1 MHSTHTLTGLLAL
14 GFLVA
19 GLLMTGCVSSPAPY
33 DEGSNGKTVPIAKD
47 SMVAIRL
54 KENPTTGYRW
64 VVTLPEGLSLVRDE
78 YTPDAVP
85 TDIVG
90 SGGMHTWQ
98 LQPKSAGTF
107 TFRALHMQ
115 PWMNVTGSEET
126 YTLTLVVQ

>member
-14 GFLVA
+14 GILVA

-33 DEGSNGKTVPIAKD
+33 DGGSNGKTVTLAPY
-47 SMVAIRL
+47 STVTIRL
-54 KENPTTGYRW
+54 KENPTTGYSW
-64 VVTLPEGLSLVRDE
+64 VVTLPEGLSVVSDV

-85 TDIVG
+85 TGIVG
-90 SGGMHTWQ
+90 SGGTHTWQ
-98 LQPKSAGTF
+98 LQPSQFGTY
-107 TFRALHMQ
+107 TFRAIHMQ

>member
-14 GFLVA
+14 GILVA

-33 DEGSNGKTVPIAKD
+33 DGGSNGKTVTLAPY
-47 SMVAIRL
+47 STVTIRL
-54 KENPTTGYRW
+54 KENPTTGYSW
-64 VVTLPEGLSLVRDE
+64 VVTLPEGLSVVSDV

-90 SGGMHTWQ
+90 SGGAHTWK
-98 LQPKSAGTF
+98 LQPSQFGTY
-107 TFRALHMQ
+107 TFRAIHMQ

>member
-14 GFLVA
+14 GILVA
-19 GLLMTGCVSSPAPY
+19 GLLMTGCVSSPALF
-33 DEGSNGKTVPIAKD
+33 DEGSNGKTVSLAKD
-47 SMVAIRL
+47 SMVTIRL

-64 VVTLPEGLSLVRDE
+64 VVTLPEGLSVVSDE
-78 YTPDAVP
+78 YTPDAVH

-90 SGGMHTWQ
+90 SGGAHTWKLRPSQ
-98 LQPKSAGTF
+98 FGTY
-107 TFRALHMQ
+107 TFRAIHMQ

>member
-19 GLLMTGCVSSPAPY
+19 GLLMTGCVSSPAPF
-33 DEGSNGKTVPIAKD
+33 DEGSNGKTVTLAPY
-47 SMVAIRL
+47 STVTIRL
-54 KENPTTGYRW
+54 KENPTTGYSW
-64 VVTLPEGLSLVRDE
+64 VATLPEGLSVVSDV

-85 TDIVG
+85 TGIVG
-90 SGGMHTWQ
+90 SGGTHTWK
-98 LQPKSAGTF
+98 LQPSQFGTY
-107 TFRALHMQ
+107 TFRAIHMQ